1 MKSGGKLFHCT
12 RVDHLAWISS
22 LFFAFTIPI
31 RCKNAARTAACVS
44 PEMLACLLM
53 RLNRDSFVDSLF
65 RSRPW
70 GMWLQGEER
79 CLQKSLTVLLFTS
92 KMMRKRGEG
101 KKCHPCLN
109 FVVCGKYS
117 DCCHHLNHAFN
128 LPHRSCL

>member
-1 MKSGGKLFHCT
+1 MKSEGKLFHCT
-12 RVDHLAWISS
+12 RVDHLAWILS

-53 RLNRDSFVDSLF
+53 RLDRDSFVDSLF

-79 CLQKSLTVLLFTS
+79 CLQKVFNSTTVYLKNDEEAGGRERNAILVLTLLYVGNTLTVVIT
-92 KMMRKRGEG
+92 
-101 KKCHPCLN
+101 
-109 FVVCGKYS
+109 
-117 DCCHHLNHAFN
+117 
-128 LPHRSCL
+128 